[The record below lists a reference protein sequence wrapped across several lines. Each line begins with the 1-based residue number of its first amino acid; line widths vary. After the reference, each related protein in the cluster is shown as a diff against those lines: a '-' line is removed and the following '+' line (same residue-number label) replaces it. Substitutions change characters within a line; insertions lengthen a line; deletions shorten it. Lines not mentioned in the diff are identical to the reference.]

1 MIDEPAGT
9 ARGNGPVPGTG
20 SDADSVAESAPPPP
34 RDVPAWRLMLTLA
47 VAGALAGL
55 VIVSVFGWAEPRIE
69 AHRAEVLRAAID
81 EVLGQPER
89 TATLF
94 RYEDRLLGELPAG
107 VDSVDLD
114 RVYVGFD
121 GSGNRIGFAITGE
134 QPGYQDFI
142 RVIFGYQALSGE
154 LRGMKVLESK
164 ETPGLG
170 DKIEKDT
177 AFVGAF
183 VGVLAPIE
191 GVKEGDGTGDPH
203 EVDLITGATIS
214 SRTVISI
221 INDRLEVLRPLLD
234 EYVAQDTVSE
244 LEDGEGGE
252 LEPDGGTA

>member
-1 MIDEPAGT
+1 
-9 ARGNGPVPGTG
+9 
-20 SDADSVAESAPPPP
+20 
-34 RDVPAWRLMLTLA
+34 
-47 VAGALAGL
+47 
-55 VIVSVFGWAEPRIE
+55 
-69 AHRAEVLRAAID
+69 
-81 EVLGQPER
+81 
-89 TATLF
+89 
-94 RYEDRLLGELPAG
+94 

-142 RVIFGYQALSGE
+142 RGIFGYQALSGE

-203 EVDLITGATIS
+203 EVDMITGATIS

>member
-1 MIDEPAGT
+1 MSSGPPIAQVASPRVWHMYRSMVGVGLLCGVLIVTVFQLTKPIIEHNRADALKRAIFQVLPEARSSTTFQLTADGRFAILEGQPAGQ
-9 ARGNGPVPGTG
+9 ALVYGGYDDQQQLIG
-20 SDADSVAESAPPPP
+20 VA
-34 RDVPAWRLMLTLA
+34 V
-47 VAGALAGL
+47 
-55 VIVSVFGWAEPRIE
+55 E
-69 AHRAEVLRAAID
+69 AQ
-81 EVLGQPER
+81 GM
-89 TATLF
+89 
-94 RYEDRLLGELPAG
+94 
-107 VDSVDLD
+107 
-114 RVYVGFD
+114 
-121 GSGNRIGFAITGE
+121 
-134 QPGYQDFI
+134 GYQDVI
-142 RVIFGYQALSGE
+142 RVLYGYSFEKDAIVGI
-154 LRGMKVLESK
+154 RVLESK

-252 LEPDGGTA
+252 LEPDGGTE